1 MLFNYW
7 LADCFGHASGQLTVC
22 PLWCPMFTD
31 LPGSFLAFSESFQ
44 LHINCF
50 VSSFERH
57 LFSSCLFYP
66 FYYVNFLF
74 SKKFTYFQSKDCFLG
89 PFWAWAIFYLWAEPI
104 SFASTIRYLFFLPT
118 SLSPLMRWRRWQA
131 PPIASIYCDRNRSAH
146 RLGIDV
152 IADSESIWRP
162 SCFGR

>member
-1 MLFNYW
+1 
-7 LADCFGHASGQLTVC
+7 
-22 PLWCPMFTD
+22 MFTD

-57 LFSSCLFYP
+57 IFSSCLFYP

-74 SKKFTYFQSKDCFLG
+74 SKK
-89 PFWAWAIFYLWAEPI
+89 I
-104 SFASTIRYLFFLPT
+104 YLFPKQGLFSWSIFGLGHILFVSRTDLFCIYYP
-118 SLSPLMRWRRWQA
+118 LLVFSPHIVVPSHEVTTLQA

-152 IADSESIWRP
+152 IADSESIWSP